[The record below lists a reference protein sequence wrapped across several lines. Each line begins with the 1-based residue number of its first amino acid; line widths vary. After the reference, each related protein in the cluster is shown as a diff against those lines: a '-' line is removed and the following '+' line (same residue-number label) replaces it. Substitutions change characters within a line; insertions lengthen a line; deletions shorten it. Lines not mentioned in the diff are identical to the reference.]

1 MDPFRDLS
9 RGYFWGNAFLPG
21 RSQLPVAIRP
31 QRNGEPYWE
40 YVARDPEV
48 ARGGFSMI
56 RPKPIPPQT
65 FKLEFTTYPPRSNDS
80 YDLQHQVK
88 THQPANPLTVS
99 RSSNESNS
107 SKINGSSAPNL
118 QATVAEDGDGEEGF
132 PVVHA
137 QPAEALR
144 SSDRIRFCAIVTDLD
159 DEKGHSGA
167 NAIRIAR
174 QDGTD
179 VPGTD
184 QDEISKAH
192 KGRET
197 VESGDNGYYGAAPIE
212 PCYED
217 ENSVFGAEST
227 DIAIVFSPGLAIT
240 VNGIDKPDGNQKPS
254 FKPSK
259 TGEELAKII
268 DWGRPSW
275 DQHSDCFPAAPGGV
289 FYTTQEQREDFI
301 KNIDDGAPLE
311 YCCKCK
317 KYHIIPGAPMHLGER
332 DTCLGQ
338 LPKSFFKYGDHAWDA
353 YIYFINKYVRHSEME
368 EGYGHKP
375 NPDKKEFD
383 MEYHE
388 RDRKWFKAGHPRGEG
403 WWKCRNG
410 PDASMAERMCSK
422 CHTDRGGGNSNAFHV
437 HQSVAQKKAELEAAM
452 ARDLALQGAKHKAR
466 VLAEIRREG
475 YPQHHGPLQAWNI
488 LNDPR
493 STRGVTRRVIS
504 LSLKEPFPHLG

>member
-353 YIYFINKYVRHSEME
+353 
-368 EGYGHKP
+368 
-375 NPDKKEFD
+375 
-383 MEYHE
+383 
-388 RDRKWFKAGHPRGEG
+388 
-403 WWKCRNG
+403 
-410 PDASMAERMCSK
+410 
-422 CHTDRGGGNSNAFHV
+422 FHV

-466 VLAEIRREG
+466 VLAEIRKEG
-475 YPQHHGPLQAWNI
+475 YPQHHDPLQAWNI